1 LKNSSRI
8 KKKENL
14 LKKNSIIFLI
24 LFSISI
30 FAEPISQIQYE
41 KLAFGTNETL
51 EIMTWN
57 IQNFPKSEYTVDY
70 ATGIILAI
78 DADVIGL
85 QEIESDSA
93 FVVLLKNLQKQNP
106 KDKWNGFRA
115 NTNEWEMNLA
125 YLYKSCMINVDS
137 IYQIYPDD
145 EKYHYPF
152 PRKPLMLEFSC
163 FDQKF
168 FIINNHLKAMP
179 GEKNM
184 MRRKD
189 ACRLLDEYI
198 DEFLSEENVIL
209 LGDLNDQLTDPKEE
223 NAFTIFLEDKTNYYF
238 ADWEIAVDST
248 ANWSYPYWKYR
259 SHLDHILI
267 SNELFDEFA
276 IAGSEIKTI
285 TIDKFMEG
293 EGDARY
299 KYITDHRPVVLK
311 LMFLK

>member
-1 LKNSSRI
+1 
-8 KKKENL
+8 
-14 LKKNSIIFLI
+14 LKKILIIFLI
-24 LFSISI
+24 LFSFSI
-30 FAEPISQIQYE
+30 FAEPIPQIQYE

-85 QEIESDSA
+85 QEIQSDSA

-145 EKYHYPF
+145 EKYHQPF
-152 PRKPLMLEFSC
+152 PRKPLILEFSC

-189 ACRLLDEYI
+189 ACKLLDEYI
-198 DEFLSEENVIL
+198 DEFLADENVIL
-209 LGDLNDQLTDPKEE
+209 LGDLNDQLIDPKEE
-223 NAFTIFLEDKTNYYF
+223 NAFTIFLDDKQNYYF
-238 ADWEIAVDST
+238 ADWEIAADST
-248 ANWSYPYWKYR
+248 ADWSYPYWKYR
-259 SHLDHILI
+259 GHLDHILI

-276 IAGSEIKTI
+276 NAGSEVKTI

-311 LMFLK
+311 LKFAK

>member
-1 LKNSSRI
+1 M
-8 KKKENL
+8 KKFV
-14 LKKNSIIFLI
+14 IFLI
-24 LFSISI
+24 LLCFTFL
-30 FAEPISQIQYE
+30 FADELPEIEYDKLSFGE
-41 KLAFGTNETL
+41 KNTL
-51 EIMTWN
+51 DVMTWN
-57 IQNFPKSEYTVDY
+57 IQNFPKSEYTIDY
-70 ATGIILAI
+70 ATGILLAI

-85 QEIESDSA
+85 QEIQSDSA

-106 KDKWNGFRA
+106 KDNWNGFRA

-145 EKYHYPF
+145 EKYHQPF
-152 PRKPLMLEFSC
+152 PRKPLMLEFSYL
-163 FDQKF
+163 DQKF
-168 FIINNHLKAMP
+168 FIINNHLKAML

-198 DEFLSEENVIL
+198 DEFLSDENVIL
-209 LGDLNDQLTDPKEE
+209 LGDLNDQLTDPEEE
-223 NAFTIFLEDKTNYYF
+223 NAFTIFLDDKQNYYF
-238 ADWEIAVDST
+238 ADWEIAADST
-248 ANWSYPYWKYR
+248 ADWSYPYWKYR
-259 SHLDHILI
+259 SHIDHILI

-311 LMFLK
+311 LKFAK

>member
-1 LKNSSRI
+1 M
-8 KKKENL
+8 KK
-14 LKKNSIIFLI
+14 IFITFLI
-24 LFSISI
+24 LFSFSI
-30 FAEPISQIQYE
+30 FAEPIPQIQYE
-41 KLAFGTNETL
+41 KLSFGEENTL
-51 EIMTWN
+51 DVMTWN
-57 IQNFPKSEYTVDY
+57 IQNFPKSEFTVDY
-70 ATGIILAI
+70 ATGILLAI

-85 QEIESDSA
+85 QEIQSDSA
-93 FVVLLKNLQKQNP
+93 FAVLLKTLQKRNP

-145 EKYHYPF
+145 EKYHQPF
-152 PRKPLMLEFSC
+152 PRKPLILEFTC
-163 FDQKF
+163 FNQKF
-168 FIINNHLKAMP
+168 FVINNHLKAMP

-198 DEFLSEENVIL
+198 DEFLSTANVIV
-209 LGDLNDQLTDPKEE
+209 LGDLNDQLTDSDEE
-223 NAFTIFLEDKTNYYF
+223 NVFQVFLNKLEEYKF
-238 ADWEIAVDST
+238 ADWEIAADST
-248 ANWSYPYWKYR
+248 ADWSYPYWKYR
-259 SHLDHILI
+259 GHLDHILI

-276 IAGSEIKTI
+276 NAGSEVKTI

-311 LMFLK
+311 LKFAE

>member
-1 LKNSSRI
+1 
-8 KKKENL
+8 
-14 LKKNSIIFLI
+14 LKKILIIFLI
-24 LFSISI
+24 LFSFSI
-30 FAEPISQIQYE
+30 FAEQLPQIQYD
-41 KLAFGTNETL
+41 KLSFGEENTL
-51 EIMTWN
+51 EVMTWN

-85 QEIESDSA
+85 QEIQSDSA

-145 EKYHYPF
+145 EKYHQPF
-152 PRKPLMLEFSC
+152 PRKPLILEFSC

-189 ACRLLDEYI
+189 ACKLLDEYI
-198 DEFLSEENVIL
+198 DEFLADENVIL
-209 LGDLNDQLTDPKEE
+209 LGDLNDQLIDPKEE
-223 NAFTIFLEDKTNYYF
+223 NAFTIFLDDKQNYYF
-238 ADWEIAVDST
+238 ADWEIAADST
-248 ANWSYPYWKYR
+248 ADWSYPYWKYR
-259 SHLDHILI
+259 GHLDHILI

-276 IAGSEIKTI
+276 NAGSEVKTI

-311 LMFLK
+311 LKFAK

>member
-1 LKNSSRI
+1 M
-8 KKKENL
+8 KKL
-14 LKKNSIIFLI
+14 ATFLI
-24 LFSISI
+24 LFSFTFL
-30 FAEPISQIQYE
+30 FADELPKIEYD
-41 KLAFGTNETL
+41 KLSFGEENTL
-51 EIMTWN
+51 DVMTWN
-57 IQNFPKSEYTVDY
+57 IQNFPKTEFSIDY
-70 ATGIILAI
+70 AAGVINAI
-78 DADVIGL
+78 DADIIGL

-106 KDKWNGFRA
+106 EDKWNGFRA

-125 YLYKSCMINVDS
+125 YLYKSCMINMDS

-145 EKYHYPF
+145 EKYHQPF
-152 PRKPLMLEFSC
+152 PRKPLVLEFSC

-184 MRRKD
+184 IRRKD

-198 DEFLSEENVIL
+198 DEFLSDENVIL
-209 LGDLNDQLTDPKEE
+209 LGDLNDQLPDPEEE
-223 NAFTIFLEDKTNYYF
+223 NVFQVFLNKPEEYKF
-238 ADWEIAVDST
+238 ADWQIAADST

-259 SHLDHILI
+259 GHIDHILI

-276 IAGSEIKTI
+276 NAGSEVKTI

-311 LMFLK
+311 LMFSN